1 LFDENFDDT
10 DGHYELSSI
19 EAIRS
24 AALVMYGRFIAHLYG
39 NKTDDEKAK
48 RCTNYLSL
56 QETENIVRG
65 FSVVSDDGVYA
76 IGGDTP
82 EEARK
87 NINELMAALMDRVM
101 SNVLSA
107 GVKSDLLDCSYD
119 DKTNDFTFSVTEKGK
134 NVVEDLRKARYES
147 NRSDIPRDKKV

>member
-1 LFDENFDDT
+1 MFDENFDDT
-10 DGHYELSSI
+10 AGRYELSSV

-24 AALVMYGRFIAHLYG
+24 AALIMYGRFIAHMYG
-39 NKTDDEKAK
+39 NEADDEKAK
-48 RCTNYLSL
+48 GCTNYLSL
-56 QETENIVRG
+56 QETENIVRE
-65 FSVVSDDGVYA
+65 FSVVSDDGMYA
-76 IGGDTP
+76 VGGDTP

-147 NRSDIPRDKKV
+147 NRSDIPRDKEV